1 MKGEGKERARSPC
14 QGCNIDARCVALR
27 CRQCDQ
33 NCRGNAGMR
42 NHADGAIWMGQ
53 IFKSVGVSNL
63 KGTADE
69 DQRNA

>member
-1 MKGEGKERARSPC
+1 MC
-14 QGCNIDARCVALR
+14 
-27 CRQCDQ
+27 
-33 NCRGNAGMR
+33 